1 MAKGSGESKLA
12 LVGVVTLAVALAGV
26 LLVKEPLR
34 SSRPVG
40 TGLDV
45 KQTTGEQSIR
55 ARLWEDPVAAV
66 QRGMREVQP
75 PAVGLPKPA
84 PSQSVESSLNQR
96 LRPLRLAIADRAMKG
111 EQITVLLVTMS
122 GDPYAES
129 AESRIRD
136 RYAVGTA
143 LGVACYVPEDEG
155 HLSFIEGDI
164 QGVGHALPYEWYRLR
179 KTRVCGEG
187 QDRAQSTLVIWIPDD
202 ALSRG
207 FLATLTSLSQTM
219 VCEESKQKGE
229 CLLTD
234 DRRKLVRL
242 NPTLQQAVT
251 FKLVGPRSS
260 SALRHLLDEAEAL
273 YAEPHEGV
281 GVWPNTDGT
290 IELYSPWTSAM
301 KGILAY
307 GLKKEEG
314 KGPACQTY
322 EACEQE
328 FFHRLAAANVRLVY
342 EIGSD
347 DRLFDA
353 LIEELERRQVRLGW
367 DAVILIGEWDSFYG
381 RALPIEFRA
390 AACAKVATF
399 TEAELKQI
407 QVPTTI
413 KAWCPT
419 LPRAIDLQI
428 QRPADYESLTLNIFR
443 YSYLSGLDGEVPGD
457 DSVKAGRGE
466 KPKANET
473 AKDVLAGGL
482 KERPEGTGQLDYVRA
497 LAARIQD
504 EGEGAKAIGILGTDP
519 YDAVLIL
526 KALRPAFP
534 HAVFFTVDL
543 DARHLHASEYKW
555 TRNMVV
561 ASPFGLQLDGGLQR
575 DVPPFRSSYQTATY
589 FAVLRAVNHVACRAA
604 GDRQKSAAPC
614 TAGYHVALTPED
626 RVYDAAEHPRIF
638 EVGREGAVDLSVVDI
653 EGVRTIHPL
662 RADLEHSDNQGQLK
676 QGISPGSAT
685 VMALVAIGLFVG
697 TALAWT
703 NQRIWLWVSRSW
715 RLLAVVGLIILV
727 GTAVFWAM
735 GGGTALMAHHDEGE
749 PFSWTAGVSIWPGE
763 WLRLLVV
770 MLCLVFLVKGS
781 RDLMKNSDH
790 LTENFFFRVDQ
801 GPRSRF
807 TLKTFWTNVQRV
819 YHPAATRAATTV
831 DQAWSWYLD
840 AAGPLQRTARV
851 LVLFLLYGA
860 IMISLDHWV
869 VDEEMIHPCRG
880 WLSCRVDVIMTLAS
894 MSLVVL
900 LNLAV
905 FDEVMLCRRWVGW
918 VNTSSG
924 GWSEQVQQEYL
935 SEYGLSQSH
944 KAEFEKLK
952 YLAGIDLISRRTE
965 AVNRLIRYPFIALLI
980 MIAARNDYFDIW
992 NYPLLLLLAWALNV
1006 VLALSGALLLYQSAD
1021 RAKQGVLAGL
1031 SKQMIQALGL
1041 GKDHEIRARQVQYI
1055 IDQVEANKKGAFVPF
1070 YQQPVV
1076 ESSLYG
1082 VVALLQYL
1090 YLR

>member
-45 KQTTGEQSIR
+45 NQTTGEESVR

-66 QRGMREVQP
+66 QRGLRGTRP
-75 PAVGLPKPA
+75 PAAGSSKPG
-84 PSQSVESSLNQR
+84 QSVESSLSQR
-96 LRPLRLAIADRAMKG
+96 LAPLRQAIADRVKRD
-111 EQITVLLVTMS
+111 ERITVLLVTLS

-129 AESRIRD
+129 TESRIRD

-155 HLSFIEGDI
+155 HLSFIEGDS
-164 QGVGHALPYEWYRLR
+164 QGAGRALPYEWFRLR
-179 KTRVCGEG
+179 KTRVCGEE
-187 QDRAQSTLVIWIPDD
+187 QDRIQSTLVVWVPDD

-207 FLATLTSLSQTM
+207 YLATLTSLSQAM
-219 VCEESKQKGE
+219 VCQESKQKNE
-229 CLLTD
+229 CLLTE

-260 SALRHLLDEAEAL
+260 SALRALLEEAGSL
-273 YAEPHEGV
+273 YGEPHEG
-281 GVWPNTDGT
+281 GKVWPNVNGT
-290 IELYSPWTSAM
+290 IELYSPWASAM
-301 KGILAY
+301 KGLLAY
-307 GLKKEEG
+307 GLKKEGG
-314 KGPACQTY
+314 KGSACQTY

-328 FFHRLAAANVRLVY
+328 FFYRLAAADVRLVY
-342 EIGSD
+342 ETGSD
-347 DRLFDA
+347 DRLFDT

-367 DAVILIGEWDSFYG
+367 DAVILIGEWDSLYG

-419 LPRAIDLQI
+419 VPRAIDLQI
-428 QRPADYESLTLNIFR
+428 QRTADYESLTLNVFR

-457 DSVKAGRGE
+457 DSAKAARVD
-466 KPKANET
+466 KPKNTET
-473 AKDVLAGGL
+473 AKDALAGGL
-482 KERPEGTGQLDYVRA
+482 KERPEGTSQLDYVRA
-497 LAARIQD
+497 LATRIQE
-504 EGEGAKAIGILGTDP
+504 EGEGAKAIGIMGSDP
-519 YDAVLIL
+519 YDALLIM

-534 HAVFFTVDL
+534 YAIFFTVDL
-543 DARHLHASEYKW
+543 DARHLHASEYQW
-555 TRNMVV
+555 TRNMVI

-575 DVPPFRSSYQTATY
+575 DVPPFRSSDQTATY
-589 FAVLRAVNHVACRAA
+589 FAVLRAVNHVTCRAA
-604 GDRQKSAAPC
+604 GDRQNPAALCPG
-614 TAGYHVALTPED
+614 GYHVAMTPED
-626 RVYDAAEHPRIF
+626 RIYDAAEHPRIF
-638 EVGREGAVDLSVVDI
+638 EVGREGAVDLSVVEV

-662 RADLEHSDNQGQLK
+662 RADLEHTDNLGQLK
-676 QGISPGSAT
+676 QGIGPGSAT
-685 VMALVAIGLFVG
+685 TVALVAIGLFVG
-697 TALAWT
+697 TVLAWT
-703 NQRIWLWVSRSW
+703 NQRVWLRVSRSW
-715 RLLAVVGLIILV
+715 RLFAVVGLIILG
-727 GTAVFWAM
+727 GTAAFLTM

-749 PFSWTAGVSIWPGE
+749 PFSWTAGVSIWPGQL
-763 WLRLLVV
+763 LRLLSVI
-770 MLCLVFLVKGS
+770 LCVVFLVKGS
-781 RDLMKNSDH
+781 RDLVKNSDD
-790 LTENFFFRVDQ
+790 LTEAFQFRIDQ
-801 GPRSRF
+801 SPRSRF
-807 TLKTFWTNVQRV
+807 TLRTFWTNLQRV
-819 YHPAATRAATTV
+819 YHSAATRTATTV
-831 DQAWSWYLD
+831 DQAWAWYLD
-840 AAGPLQRTARV
+840 AANPLQRTARI
-851 LVLFLLYGA
+851 LVLFLLYSVV
-860 IMISLDHWV
+860 MISLGYWV

-880 WLSCRVDVIMTLAS
+880 WLSCRVDVIMTLVS
-894 MSLVVL
+894 VSLVVL

-905 FDEVMLCRRWVGW
+905 FDEVMLCRRWISW
-918 VNTSSG
+918 VSLSSG

-935 SEYGLSQSH
+935 REYGLSQSH

-965 AVNRLIRYPFIALLI
+965 TVNRLIRYPFIALLI

-992 NYPLLLLLAWALNV
+992 NYPLLLLLSWAVNV
-1006 VLALSGALLLYQSAD
+1006 VLALSGALLLYHAAD
-1021 RAKQGVLAGL
+1021 RAKQAVLAGL

-1041 GKDHEIRARQVQYI
+1041 GKDHEIRAKQVQYI
-1055 IDQVEANKKGAFVPF
+1055 IGEVEANQKGAFVPF

-1076 ESSLYG
+1076 ESCLYG

-1090 YLR
+1090 YMR

>member
-40 TGLDV
+40 TGLDL
-45 KQTTGEQSIR
+45 KQATGEQSVR

-75 PAVGLPKPA
+75 PAVGFPKPA
-84 PSQSVESSLNQR
+84 PSQAVESSLYQR
-96 LRPLRLAIADRAMKG
+96 LRPLRLAIADRAKKG
-111 EQITVLLVTMS
+111 EQITVLLVTIS

-129 AESRIRD
+129 VESRIRD

-155 HLSFIEGDI
+155 HLSFIEEGT

-202 ALSRG
+202 ALSQG
-207 FLATLTSLSQTM
+207 FLATLTSLSQAM
-219 VCEESKQKGE
+219 LCEESKQKSE

-273 YAEPHEGV
+273 YAEPHEGI

-290 IELYSPWTSAM
+290 IELYSPWASAM
-301 KGILAY
+301 KGLLAY

-328 FFHRLAAANVRLVY
+328 FFRRLAAANVRLVY

-347 DRLFDA
+347 DRLFDT

-419 LPRAIDLQI
+419 VPRAIDLQI
-428 QRPADYESLTLNIFR
+428 QRSADYESLTLNIFR
-443 YSYLSGLDGEVPGD
+443 YSYLSGLDGEVSGD
-457 DSVKAGRGE
+457 DRAKAGPGE
-466 KPKANET
+466 QPKANET
-473 AKDVLAGGL
+473 AKDSLAGGL
-482 KERPEGTGQLDYVRA
+482 KERPEGTSQLDYVRA

-604 GDRQKSAAPC
+604 GDRDKSAAPC

-638 EVGREGAVDLSVVDI
+638 EVGREGAVDLSVVDV

-662 RADLEHSDNQGQLK
+662 RPDLEHTDNQGQLN
-676 QGISPGSAT
+676 QGISPGST
-685 VMALVAIGLFVG
+685 SVMALVAIGLFVG
-697 TALAWT
+697 AVLAWT
-703 NQRIWLWVSRSW
+703 NQRIWLWVLRSW
-715 RLLAVVGLIILV
+715 RLLAVVGLIIVV
-727 GTAVFWAM
+727 GTAVFLAM

-807 TLKTFWTNVQRV
+807 TLRTFWANVQRV
-819 YHPAATRAATTV
+819 YHPAATRSATTV

-860 IMISLDHWV
+860 MMISLDHWV

-894 MSLVVL
+894 MSFVVL

-935 SEYGLSQSH
+935 REYGLSESH

-1006 VLALSGALLLYQSAD
+1006 VLALSGSLLLYQSAD
-1021 RAKQGVLAGL
+1021 RAKRAVLAGL

-1041 GKDHEIRARQVQYI
+1041 GKDHEIRAKQVQYI
-1055 IDQVEANKKGAFVPF
+1055 IDQVEANQKGAFVPF

>member
-12 LVGVVTLAVALAGV
+12 LVGVITLAVALAGV

-45 KQTTGEQSIR
+45 NQTTGEESVR

-66 QRGMREVQP
+66 QRGLRGIRPP
-75 PAVGLPKPA
+75 PAGSSKPS
-84 PSQSVESSLNQR
+84 PSVESSLSQR
-96 LRPLRLAIADRAMKG
+96 LRPLRQAIADRVMKG
-111 EQITVLLVTMS
+111 DQITVLLVTLS

-129 AESRIRD
+129 TESRIRD

-155 HLSFIEGDI
+155 HLSFIEGDT
-164 QGVGHALPYEWYRLR
+164 QGAGHALPYEWFRLR
-179 KTRVCGEG
+179 KTGVCGEG
-187 QDRAQSTLVIWIPDD
+187 QDRSQSTLVIWIPDD
-202 ALSRG
+202 ALNRG
-207 FLATLTSLSQTM
+207 FLATLTSLSQALM
-219 VCEESKQKGE
+219 CEESKLKRD

-260 SALRHLLDEAEAL
+260 SALRSLLDEAGAL
-273 YAEPHEGV
+273 YAEPHEGA

-290 IELYSPWTSAM
+290 IELYSPWASAM
-301 KGILAY
+301 KGLLAY
-307 GLKKEEG
+307 GLKKEGG
-314 KGPACQTY
+314 KGPACQAY

-328 FFHRLAAANVRLVY
+328 FFHRLATANIRLIY

-347 DRLFDA
+347 DRLFDT
-353 LIEELERRQVRLGW
+353 LIRELERRQVRLGW

-419 LPRAIDLQI
+419 VPRAIDLQI
-428 QRPADYESLTLNIFR
+428 QRMADYESLTLNVFR

-457 DSVKAGRGE
+457 DSMKAARLE
-466 KPKANET
+466 SPKNTEA
-473 AKDVLAGGL
+473 AKEALAGGL
-482 KERPEGTGQLDYVRA
+482 KERPEGTSQLDYVRA
-497 LAARIQD
+497 LATRIQD
-504 EGEGAKAIGILGTDP
+504 EGEGAKAIGILGSDP

-534 HAVFFTVDL
+534 YAVFFTVDL

-555 TRNMVV
+555 TRNMVI
-561 ASPFGLQLDGGLQR
+561 ASPFGLQVDSSLQR

-589 FAVLRAVNHVACRAA
+589 FAVLRAVNHVVCRAT
-604 GDRQKSAAPC
+604 GDRQTSGTPC
-614 TAGYHVALTPED
+614 PAGYHVALTPED
-626 RVYDAAEHPRIF
+626 QVYDAAEHPRIF
-638 EVGREGAVDLSVVDI
+638 EVGREGAVDLSVVDV
-653 EGVRTIHPL
+653 EGLRTIHPL
-662 RADLEHSDNQGQLK
+662 RTDLEHTDNRGQLK
-676 QGISPGSAT
+676 QGISPSSAT
-685 VMALVAIGLFVG
+685 MTALVAIGLFVG
-697 TALAWT
+697 TVLVWT
-703 NQRIWLWVSRSW
+703 NQRLWLWVSRSW
-715 RLLAVVGLIILV
+715 RLLAVVGLLLLV
-727 GTAVFWAM
+727 GAAVFWAL

-770 MLCLVFLVKGS
+770 MVCLAFLVKGS
-781 RDLMKNSDH
+781 RDLTKNSDH
-790 LTENFFFRVDQ
+790 LTKEFLFRIEQ

-807 TLKTFWTNVQRV
+807 TLGTVWTNVQRV
-819 YHPAATRAATTV
+819 YHSAATRTATTV
-831 DQAWSWYLD
+831 DQAWAWYLD
-840 AAGPLQRTARV
+840 AANPLQRTARV

-860 IMISLDHWV
+860 LMMSLDHWV

-880 WLSCRVDVIMTLAS
+880 WLSCRVDVIMTLVS
-894 MSLVVL
+894 VSLVVL

-924 GWSEQVQQEYL
+924 GWSEQVQEEYL
-935 SEYGLSQSH
+935 REYGLSQSL
-944 KAEFEKLK
+944 KVEFEKLK

-965 AVNRLIRYPFIALLI
+965 VVNRLIRYPFIALLI

-992 NYPLLLLLAWALNV
+992 NYPLLLLLSWALNV

-1021 RAKQGVLAGL
+1021 RAKQAVLDGL

-1041 GKDHEIRARQVQYI
+1041 GKDHEIRAKQVQYLI
-1055 IDQVEANKKGAFVPF
+1055 NEVEANQKGAFVPF

-1076 ESSLYG
+1076 ESALYG

-1090 YLR
+1090 YMK

>member
-66 QRGMREVQP
+66 QRGMRDARP
-75 PAVGLPKPA
+75 PAIGLLKSA
-84 PSQSVESSLNQR
+84 ASQSAESTLTQR
-96 LRPLRLAIADRAMKG
+96 LRPLRLAIADRVKKG
-111 EQITVLLVTMS
+111 EQVTVLLVTMS

-129 AESRIRD
+129 TESRIRD

-155 HLSFIEGDI
+155 HLSFIEGDS
-164 QGVGHALPYEWYRLR
+164 QGAGHALPYEWYQLR

-207 FLATLTSLSQTM
+207 FLATLTSLSQTL
-219 VCEESKQKGE
+219 VCEESKQKSE
-229 CLLTD
+229 CLLTG

-242 NPTLQQAVT
+242 NPALQQAVT

-260 SALRHLLDEAEAL
+260 SALRHLLDEAGAL

-290 IELYSPWTSAM
+290 IELYSPWASAM

-314 KGPACQTY
+314 KGLACQTY

-328 FFHRLAAANVRLVY
+328 FFHRLAAANVRLIY

-347 DRLFDA
+347 DRLFDT

-399 TEAELKQI
+399 TEAELRQI

-413 KAWCPT
+413 KVWCPT
-419 LPRAIDLQI
+419 VPHAIDLQI
-428 QRPADYESLTLNIFR
+428 KRSADYESLTLNIHR

-457 DSVKAGRGE
+457 DSMKAGRGE

-473 AKDVLAGGL
+473 AKDALAGGL
-482 KERPEGTGQLDYVRA
+482 KERPEGTSQLDYVRA

-519 YDAVLIL
+519 YDALLIL

-534 HAVFFTVDL
+534 HAIFFTVDL
-543 DARHLHASEYKW
+543 DARHLHTSDYKW

-604 GDRQKSAAPC
+604 GDQQKSAAPC
-614 TAGYHVALTPED
+614 QAGYHVALTPED

-638 EVGREGAVDLSVVDI
+638 EVGREGAVDLSVVDV

-662 RADLEHSDNQGQLK
+662 RMDLEHSDNQGQLK

-697 TALAWT
+697 TVLAWT
-703 NQRIWLWVSRSW
+703 NQRIWLRVSRSW
-715 RLLAVVGLIILV
+715 RLFAVLGLIILV
-727 GTAVFWAM
+727 GSAAFLTT
-735 GGGTALMAHHDEGE
+735 GGVTALMANHDEGE
-749 PFSWTAGVSIWPGE
+749 PFSWTAGVSIWPGQC
-763 WLRLLVV
+763 LRLLAVI
-770 MLCLVFLVKGS
+770 LCLVFLVKGS
-781 RDLMKNSDH
+781 RDLVKNSDQ
-790 LTENFFFRVDQ
+790 LTEEFRFRVDQ
-801 GPRSRF
+801 GNRSRF
-807 TLKTFWTNVQRV
+807 TLRTFWTNLQRV
-819 YHPAATRAATTV
+819 YHSAAARTALTV

-840 AAGPLQRTARV
+840 ASRPLQRIARV
-851 LVLFLLYGA
+851 LVLSLLYGA
-860 IMISLDHWV
+860 IMFSLDRWV
-869 VDEEMIHPCRG
+869 LDEEMIHPCRG
-880 WLSCRVDVIMTLAS
+880 WLSCQVDWTMALSTVT
-894 MSLVVL
+894 LVVL

-905 FDEVMLCRRWVGW
+905 FDEIMLCRRWISW
-918 VNTSSG
+918 VSLSSG
-924 GWSEQVQQEYL
+924 GWSEQVQEEYL

-952 YLAGIDLISRRTE
+952 YLAGIDLIGRRTE
-965 AVNRLIRYPFIALLI
+965 TVNRLIRYPFIALLI
-980 MIAARNDYFDIW
+980 MIAGRNDYFDIW

-1006 VLALSGALLLYQSAD
+1006 VLALSGALLLYRSAD
-1021 RAKQGVLAGL
+1021 RAKLAVLAGL

-1041 GKDHEIRARQVQYI
+1041 GKDHELRAKQVQYI
-1055 IDQVEANKKGAFVPF
+1055 IDQVEANQKGAFVPF